1 MIVTEYYATRKD
13 GVVLNRAYSNQNRY
27 IIDNGIEYKEIIYL
41 SSINKYFTESERE
54 IEEKEGLKWH

>member
-1 MIVTEYYATRKD
+1 MIVTEFYATRKD

-27 IIDNGIEYKEIIYL
+27 IIDNGVEYKEIIYL

-54 IEEKEGLKWH
+54 IEEKEGLKWQ